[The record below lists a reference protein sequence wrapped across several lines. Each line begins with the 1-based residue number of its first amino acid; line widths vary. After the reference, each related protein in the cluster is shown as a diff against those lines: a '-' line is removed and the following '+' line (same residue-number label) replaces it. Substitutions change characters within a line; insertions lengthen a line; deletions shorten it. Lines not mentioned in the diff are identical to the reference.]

1 MIKVVKSLQFVI
13 LLLIF
18 CVSSFAQNKIAA
30 VDTNAFYDEKSG
42 ITELV
47 IVNKKLEVEFKPVQ
61 EEIESLNKRLEKI
74 IIENQQHPSK
84 NQSISEVAKKSE
96 EQWLEAQNLSNEL
109 NSKVEKAKDKYEK
122 RKAEIIEPINKR
134 IAEKLEVFRKSKGYM
149 IVFDKN
155 KLDDETVIIEDEPI
169 DITNEFIKFCNEEFE
184 REKQKIN
191 E

>member
-134 IAEKLEVFRKSKGYM
+134 IAEKLEVFKKSKGYM

>member
-1 MIKVVKSLQFVI
+1 MSKVVKSLQFVI